1 MKFFTKV
8 AGLAAVAR
16 LNEEA
21 LYAQVHTE
29 IEGGDIRQ
37 GLWLKALSDSDGNEL
52 KAKAKYAKARVKSL
66 KDEAAIAKAVLAE
79 QEQVSREKKI
89 HEEAYRQKQ
98 REENAKERKAKQE
111 RESKKRSSGPNGDE
125 RVLDIDQ
132 AKEFLLQRNYKI
144 KSWAD
149 GWEIR
154 EPLGGRVR
162 VHSDDELVE
171 YAEGRNNLP

>member
-111 RESKKRSSGPNGDE
+111 RERKKRSSGPNGDE
-125 RVLDIDQ
+125 RVSDIDQ

>member
-66 KDEAAIAKAVLAE
+66 KDEAAIAKVVLEE
-79 QEQVSREKKI
+79 QEQKFKGEKNSR
-89 HEEAYRQKQ
+89 RNPQ
-98 REENAKERKAKQE
+98 RATEGKE
-111 RESKKRSSGPNGDE
+111 SRS
-125 RVLDIDQ
+125 
-132 AKEFLLQRNYKI
+132 
-144 KSWAD
+144 
-149 GWEIR
+149 
-154 EPLGGRVR
+154 
-162 VHSDDELVE
+162 
-171 YAEGRNNLP
+171 